1 MYTLGIIRNISFL
14 YPFLVAFSFLALSWR
29 LLFIQILRKASP
41 IFFFFAICAIS
52 HLAFFYHLSSRNMLL
67 CIVYS
72 EVFGFDSEF
81 SIGIYNV
88 YVGRVAQSVY
98 RLTTRRTVR
107 GSNPGGGEIF
117 RPSRPALRPT
127 QPPVQWVPGL
137 YRGVKFGRGVLLT
150 THTLKV
156 PRSWNSRAIPL
167 PTPWATTGP
176 VTGTRYLFTYITLI
190 LPRSR
195 TGTVW
200 FYTSTRNKRAA
211 RPKLYT

>member
-107 GSNPGGGEIF
+107 GSNPGGGRDF
-117 RPSRPALRPT
+117 
-127 QPPVQWVPGL
+127 PPVQ
-137 YRGVKFGRGVLLT
+137 
-150 THTLKV
+150 
-156 PRSWNSRAIPL
+156 
-167 PTPWATTGP
+167 TGP
-176 VTGTRYLFTYITLI
+176 AAHPASCTMGTGS
-190 LPRSR
+190 LPGGKVRP
-195 TGTVW
+195 G
-200 FYTSTRNKRAA
+200 RAA
-211 RPKLYT
+211 DHSHP